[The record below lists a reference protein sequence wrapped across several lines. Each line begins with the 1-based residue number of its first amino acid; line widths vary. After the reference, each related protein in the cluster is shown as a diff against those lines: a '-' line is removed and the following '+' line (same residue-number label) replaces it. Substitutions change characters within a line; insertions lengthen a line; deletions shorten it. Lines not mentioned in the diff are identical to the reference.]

1 MQYETHL
8 EQTAPGFPACAALLV
23 TVCGCGKRA
32 ASLVPLDSESVAS
45 LEAMYGKSIRELGE
59 EWDFSM
65 EDLLEERI
73 GLGRWSLDRK
83 IEAGGKDFWQSLLV
97 DQFDQ
102 KDMLTGF
109 WFGRYCDSAEE
120 AAEVAEVLYRA
131 AVEEYGEPNGK
142 NISGLLL
149 NRENAFDEIREYGGS
164 WNIMWPVGKL

>member
-1 MQYETHL
+1 ML
-8 EQTAPGFPACAALLV
+8 RPADI
-23 TVCGCGKRA
+23 GCQVI
-32 ASLVPLDSESVAS
+32 S
-45 LEAMYGKSIRELGE
+45 
-59 EWDFSM
+59 
-65 EDLLEERI
+65 
-73 GLGRWSLDRK
+73 
-83 IEAGGKDFWQSLLV
+83 KDFWQSLLV

-164 WNIMWPVGKL
+164 WNIMWPVGEL